1 MRPQDT
7 HSVSLEGIASQRVAV
22 THQTKRFDNQR
33 PWSKKSP
40 HDITAQHSL
49 DLWNTTL
56 LGIWRVGHD
65 EETSGSRKQNRED
78 NIDDSIDDPARGLGQ
93 HSQYRA
99 PLPPIFALV
108 KFCLV
113 SESY

>member
-7 HSVSLEGIASQRVAV
+7 QSVSIGVIASQSVSV
-22 THQTKRFDNQR
+22 THQAKRFDDQR
-33 PWSKKSP
+33 PWSKESP
-40 HDITAQHSL
+40 HNITTQHSL
-49 DLWNTTL
+49 DLGDTTL

-65 EETSGSRKQNRED
+65 EETSGSRKQNREN